1 MHGRNQEEHDLR
13 LEKVVRRLGECGLTL
28 NATKCQFSMDELTF
42 VGMVLS
48 ERGISCAEDKVK
60 AVLEARGP
68 SSASEVRSFL
78 GLVNYFGRL
87 IPDLATV
94 SEPLRR
100 LTKQETPYEF
110 GVERKISFEKPKSR
124 LTCAE
129 TLGYFY
135 KEAPTTVIADASPVG
150 LGAILTQPQRDGPRI
165 ISYAGRN
172 LSDTE
177 KRFALVWAC
186 EKFHPYVYGISFH
199 LVTDHKPL
207 EVTCAPKSRPCARI
221 EQWVLR
227 MQPYNF
233 KVIYKPGANN
243 IADSLSRLL
252 SKSRGDSKHAKEAEE
267 HVRFVAILATP
278 NGITTREVQQASA
291 EDEEL
296 CEIGKCIDGT
306 PWEQLKHK
314 QYIPVSSELC
324 VIGQLVLQG
333 PRIAAPMKLRSRL
346 SLISCS

>member
-1 MHGRNQEEHDLR
+1 
-13 LEKVVRRLGECGLTL
+13 
-28 NATKCQFSMDELTF
+28 MDELTF

-78 GLVNYFGRL
+78 GLVNYFGRF

-100 LTKQETPYEF
+100 LTKKETPYEF
-110 GVERKISFEKPKSR
+110 GVERKISSEKPKSR

-135 KEAPTTVIADASPVG
+135 NEAPTTVIADASPVG
-150 LGAILTQPQRDGPRI
+150 LGAILPQPQRDGPRI
-165 ISYAGRN
+165 ISYAGRS

-186 EKFHPYVYGISFH
+186 ERFHPYVYGISFD
-199 LVTDHKPL
+199 LVTDHKPP
-207 EVTCAPKSRPCARI
+207 EVICAPKSI
-221 EQWVLR
+221 ERWVLR
-227 MQPYNF
+227 IQPYNF
-233 KVIYKPGANN
+233 KVKYKPGANN

-252 SKSRGDSKHAKEAEE
+252 SKNRGDSKHAKEAEE
-267 HVRFVAILATP
+267 HVRFVAILAKP
-278 NGITTREVQQASA
+278 NGITTREVEQASA

-296 CEIGKCIDGT
+296 
-306 PWEQLKHK
+306 
-314 QYIPVSSELC
+314 
-324 VIGQLVLQG
+324 
-333 PRIAAPMKLRSRL
+333 
-346 SLISCS
+346 